1 VDESTRTGAATIDYS
16 RSLQIFFLLQFLDV
30 LTTLTGFQRG
40 LMEAS
45 PFIQFLMRLGPVAGL
60 LSSKIL
66 AVVLGAVCV
75 WRGRFQ
81 VIHLINYWYVLL
93 VIWNFTLIVT
103 R

>member
-1 VDESTRTGAATIDYS
+1 VDESTQTGPAPIDYS

-30 LTTLTGFQRG
+30 LTTLTGFHRG
-40 LMEAS
+40 LKEAS
-45 PFIQFLMRLGPVAGL
+45 PFIQLLMRVGPVAGL
-60 LSSKIL
+60 LGSKIL
-66 AVVLGAVCV
+66 AVALGAVCV

-81 VIHLINYWYVLL
+81 VIHMINYWYVLL